1 MDERKL
7 VEQAKAGDFT
17 AFQSL
22 VEPHQKR
29 LFALAKKMTRNVQDA
44 EDIVQDTLLKA
55 IDNLE
60 QFRAESSFG
69 TWLYSIAL
77 NAGRHHL
84 VHQKRQAMTPIEDL
98 LAGTTHHHDSHHLR
112 EWRDPHSV
120 MEADEIRKFI
130 SEAVDEM
137 PAEYSVPFIL
147 RYEDELS
154 IKEIADLLKLS
165 EAATKSRVLRARLFL
180 REKLDTILKI
190 EDNSEKVR

>member
-7 VEQAKAGDFT
+7 ITQAQAGDFT

-22 VEPHQKR
+22 VEPHEKR
-29 LFALAKKMTRNVQDA
+29 LFALAKRMTGNEQDA

-55 IDNLE
+55 IDNL
-60 QFRAESSFG
+60 QTFRAESSFG

-84 VHQKRQAMTPIEDL
+84 VHQKRQAMTQIEDL
-98 LAGTTHHHDSHHLR
+98 LDGTTHHHDSHHLK

-120 MEADEIRKFI
+120 MESDELRRFI
-130 SEAVDEM
+130 SKAVDEM
-137 PAEYSVPFIL
+137 SAEYSVTFIL

-180 REKLDTILKI
+180 REKLDTVLKI
-190 EDNSEKVR
+190 EDSSEKVR

>member
-7 VEQAKAGDFT
+7 IAQAQAGDFT
-17 AFQSL
+17 AFESL
-22 VEPHQKR
+22 VEPHEKR
-29 LFALAKKMTRNVQDA
+29 LFALAKRMTGNEQDA

-55 IDNLE
+55 IDKL
-60 QFRAESSFG
+60 QTFRAESSFG

-84 VHQKRQAMTPIEDL
+84 VHQRRQTMAPIEDL
-98 LAGTTHHHDSHHLR
+98 LAGTSHHQDSHHLR

-120 MEADEIRKFI
+120 MESDEIRRFI
-130 SEAVDEM
+130 SEAVDEL

-180 REKLDTILKI
+180 REKLDSVLKI
-190 EDNSEKVR
+190 EDSSEKVR

>member
-1 MDERKL
+1 MDEKRL
-7 VEQAKAGDFT
+7 IELAQTGDFA

-29 LFALAKKMTRNVQDA
+29 LFALAKRMTGNEQDA

-55 IDNLE
+55 IDKLE
-60 QFRAESSFG
+60 TFRAESSFG

-77 NAGRHHL
+77 NAGRHYL
-84 VHQKRQAMTPIEDL
+84 VHQKRQALTPVEEL
-98 LAGTTHHHDSHHLR
+98 LEGTSHDHGSHHLR

-130 SEAVDEM
+130 SGAVDEL

-154 IKEIADLLKLS
+154 IKEIADLLELT

-180 REKLDTILKI
+180 REKLDAILKI
-190 EDNSEKVR
+190 EDSSEKVR